1 MAMKSENAWAR
12 LSARVAALRQPPALN
27 VPMSTNRRLL
37 LLAGPSLVENL
48 LQTMLSVF
56 NMLFVGQLGKEAIAG
71 VGLGTQLTFFL
82 QVAFM
87 GLAVGNTALVARAI
101 GAGDKRMAERVA
113 KQSLTIALVLGLG
126 IGVVTLFA
134 ADAIVGMMGAE
145 PQVNALASNFLRII
159 GLFAFVMG
167 VMFIGSGTLRG
178 AGDTFTPMLIT
189 GFINIINILIA
200 YTLIFGNF
208 GFPRVGA
215 LGSAIAITTSSAI
228 GALLIT
234 YVLFKRNK
242 VLPLN
247 LRGDW
252 GFHRDVIARI
262 LNIGLPSAAEQIV
275 FQVGFLMFAAMAV
288 SLGTANYA
296 AQQVA
301 FTISN
306 FSIMPAFAFGVAATT
321 LVGQNLGA
329 KNPERAEQSAYQA
342 LKHGTLWMV
351 VMGIAFLIWR
361 EPLVRLFTP
370 DAEVWAP
377 AQMCL
382 TFIALGQPF
391 MSVSIIFASAL
402 RGAGDTRATLAV
414 TFIGIWLIRVALGY
428 ALGIALGLGLFGM
441 WIAWFC
447 DFAIRAF
454 LFAARFRTGRWKTLR
469 V

>member
-1 MAMKSENAWAR
+1 MAMKSENTWAR
-12 LSARVAALRQPPALN
+12 LSARVTALRQPPPLDK
-27 VPMSTNRRLL
+27 PMSTNRRLL

-113 KQSLTIALVLGLG
+113 KQSLTIAIVLGLG
-126 IGVVTLFA
+126 IGLVTLLA
-134 ADAIVGMMGAE
+134 ADAIVGVMGAE
-145 PQVNALASNFLRII
+145 PQVNALASSFLRII

-215 LGSAIAITTSSAI
+215 LGSAIAITASSTI
-228 GALLIT
+228 GALLIA

-242 VLPLN
+242 VLPLTW
-247 LRGDW
+247 RGDW

-342 LKHGTLWMV
+342 LKHGTLWMI

-441 WIAWFC
+441 WIAWFA
-447 DFAIRAF
+447 DFVVRSV